1 MGEPGPGLV
10 VDCGA
15 GPEPRLPWVGGPG
28 SRAERGCCW
37 RSGETGPHA
46 CRRGRP
52 RGRGAVGLSF
62 PELRVT
68 PGVLMAAVGRCS
80 FTIEAPAH
88 QTRGKPASPR
98 HAGSRNLESQILGLR
113 LSRAGPAALRA
124 VAGFWATTACPAHAD
139 SSRAA
144 SPSRGLSWSR
154 RLSLRPAAAR
164 PTSSRWRP
172 GRQPLGPRSV
182 APAVPHRR
190 DPQVG
195 ISTGP
200 VAVPKATVAGQSPG
214 GQTPDLPPC
223 SGRLP
228 GLGAGP
234 RSQQPRVPEGLRG
247 HRPARPFPPLSPR
260 PPPGAGAPPS

>member
-1 MGEPGPGLV
+1 
-10 VDCGA
+10 
-15 GPEPRLPWVGGPG
+15 
-28 SRAERGCCW
+28 
-37 RSGETGPHA
+37 
-46 CRRGRP
+46 
-52 RGRGAVGLSF
+52 
-62 PELRVT
+62 
-68 PGVLMAAVGRCS
+68 MAAVGRCS

-88 QTRGKPASPR
+88 QTRGKPASPM

-139 SSRAA
+139 SSRAV

-200 VAVPKATVAGQSPG
+200 VAVPKATAAGQSPR